1 MGLSVTSGVGE
12 KTGMVSLRR
21 HSIGESIRVPAAAPR
36 TILLV
41 EDHRLTRGLLARSLE
56 AEGFRVVAV
65 ESSRQAI
72 REFDAIDPDAL
83 VVDIE
88 LGDRPNGIELAAI
101 LCAQAPYLGVVFLSN
116 YPLLDVV
123 EGSLTPPT
131 RSVFLQKD
139 AVDDS
144 RQITD
149 AIEAALDDRAT
160 GIPVPHLPE
169 NHPLRALSSTQMA
182 VLRLIAEGWNN
193 AEIAERR
200 GITLR
205 SAERI
210 VSRTFVA
217 LGVTDDDTVSP
228 RVAATRIY
236 TRVFGVPEAT
246 RVRQ

>member
-1 MGLSVTSGVGE
+1 MPAVT
-12 KTGMVSLRR
+12 
-21 HSIGESIRVPAAAPR
+21 PR
-36 TILLV
+36 TVLLV
-41 EDHRLTRGLLARSLE
+41 EDHTLTRGLLTRSLE

-65 ESSRQAI
+65 ESSRRAI
-72 REFDAIDPDAL
+72 REFDAVDPDAV

-88 LGDRPNGIELAAI
+88 LGDRPNGVELAAI

-131 RSVFLQKD
+131 RSVFLRKD
-139 AVDDS
+139 TVSDP

-160 GIPVPHLPE
+160 AADELQLPDD
-169 NHPLRALSSTQMA
+169 HPLRDLSPTQMS

-200 GITLR
+200 GITVR

-217 LGVTDDDTVSP
+217 LGVTDDAVNP